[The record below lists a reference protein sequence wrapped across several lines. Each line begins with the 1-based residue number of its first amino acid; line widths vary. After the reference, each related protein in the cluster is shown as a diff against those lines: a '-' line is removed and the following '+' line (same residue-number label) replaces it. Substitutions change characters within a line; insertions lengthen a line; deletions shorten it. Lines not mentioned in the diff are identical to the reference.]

1 MPGHLSACR
10 ACSAGLLRDLAD
22 VPSLEHHLELALTR
36 QTRIEN
42 PDGGRLQALDEDRE
56 VGLTVRRA
64 PLPYD
69 ERARQ
74 AISVLRSALAGWY
87 RALSVDETRAGP
99 LCRVCDHPSCRW
111 AHRGRVPPDTLA
123 GLARWL
129 LRQRAAL
136 LGHAA
141 LVEAIDE
148 LGDAIRLARRAI
160 DRPPATW
167 YAGPCDVDGCQAD
180 LYVRH
185 GDRLIRCRS
194 CGATHSATARERWLL
209 RQVADHLGTATEI
222 ARALAAFRPGLTPSM
237 IRGYAHRGRIVSH
250 GADDIGRPLYRIGD
264 VLALLNGGG
273 PADMPGGDA

>member
-1 MPGHLSACR
+1 MPGHLSVCR

-22 VPSLEHHLELALTR
+22 VPSLDHHLELALTR
-36 QTRIEN
+36 QTRIDH
-42 PDGGRLQALDEDRE
+42 PDAGRASDVLDDDLE

-74 AISVLRSALAGWY
+74 AITILRASLVGWFRMLA
-87 RALSVDETRAGP
+87 VDEPRLGP
-99 LCRVCDHPSCRW
+99 ACGAVCDHPSCTW
-111 AHRGRVPPDTLA
+111 IHRSSVPPNTLT

-129 LRQRAAL
+129 IRQRAAL
-136 LGHAA
+136 FGHQA
-141 LVEAIDE
+141 LVEAIED
-148 LGDAIRLARRAI
+148 LAAAVRQARQAL

-167 YAGPCDVDGCQAD
+167 YAGPCGVDGCGAD

-185 GDRLIRCRS
+185 GARLTRCRV
-194 CGATHSATARERWLL
+194 CGASHSATARERWLL

-222 ARALAAFRPGLTPSM
+222 ARALNAFCPDLTPAM

-250 GADDIGRPLYRIGD
+250 GADDIGRPLYRVGD
-264 VLALLNGGG
+264 VLELVNGR
-273 PADMPGGDA
+273 AQ